1 MEKDETMV
9 QVTCTL
15 PAWLAEEAE
24 KNNLDLSQILRD
36 ELKARLGL

>member
-1 MEKDETMV
+1 MKKDETMV

-24 KNNLDLSQILRD
+24 RNGLDLSQILQD
-36 ELKARLGL
+36 ELKSRLGL

>member
-1 MEKDETMV
+1 MENDETMV

-24 KNNLDLSQILRD
+24 KNNLDLSQILQD

>member
-1 MEKDETMV
+1 MEKDEAMV

-15 PAWLAEEAE
+15 PAWLAEEADR
-24 KNNLDLSQILRD
+24 NDLDLSQILQE